1 MAVERVAHFD
11 PAIVREEFT
20 HASRPNSVLAPSPRL
35 EKIHPKLSATLAFR
49 MLRNNV
55 YELGGRIAGNG
66 RKRPLKIADSC

>member
-11 PAIVREEFT
+11 PAIVREAFT
-20 HASRPNSVLAPSPRL
+20 HASSPNSVLAPSPRL

-55 YELGGRIAGNG
+55 YELGGRLGG
-66 RKRPLKIADSC
+66 RMAESGH